1 MTETWYEVESLYF
14 SSREWEND
22 FQIDG
27 EPARFNTHE
36 QARAFLDEHLA
47 DELEAYNHG
56 ELDDISGADD
66 YRIVKL
72 TKEATK

>member
-1 MTETWYEVESLYF
+1 MIKFWYEVELELYG
-14 SSREWEND
+14 ENWENV

-27 EPARFNTHE
+27 EPARFNTYE

-66 YRIVKL
+66 YRIVKI
-72 TKEATK
+72 TKEAIK